1 MIGKFAI
8 LAFALTIAA
17 TLGGYSPTPTRSGDS
32 WALMYARGLA
42 IGHTYA
48 VKVALDSP
56 MSTGTVNIPAAGIVP
71 GMSVSACKNT
81 TVVASWLVPNSYP
94 GELPIAAQLMSL
106 AADDPGA
113 GTALGGMVSAET
125 GRFIPLP
132 CTVPD
137 GVPVMATAFRS

>member
-8 LAFALTIAA
+8 VAIALTIAA
-17 TLGGYSPTPTRSGDS
+17 TLNGYSPTPTRSGDS
-32 WALMYARGLA
+32 WALLYARGLA

-48 VKVALDSP
+48 VKAALDSP

-71 GMSVSACKNT
+71 GLSISACKST

-94 GELPIAAQLMSL
+94 GELPIATQLMSL
-106 AADDPGA
+106 ASDDPGA
-113 GTALGGMVSAET
+113 GTASGGMVAAQA
-125 GRFIPLP
+125 GKFIPLP